1 MPVNLTGKTFR
12 IIAWNPQISKLK
24 SKPKIPR
31 LFVYLE
37 VGPTGLCLQNQQNS
51 CDVILGK
58 LPQYQC
64 DQNSYCLAMILFS
77 LKVSFSNVNSSL
89 NSGPIFKFN
98 NILKWEWPRHLWIVI
113 FLNHYIEKYCCAKWL
128 ENVVKLSADLC
139 QNLKFFKWKGKS
151 DFLKICFILIP
162 KW

>member
-1 MPVNLTGKTFR
+1 MLWESNFWG
-12 IIAWNPQISKLK
+12 Q
-24 SKPKIPR
+24 PR

-98 NILKWEWPRHLWIVI
+98 NILK
-113 FLNHYIEKYCCAKWL
+113 
-128 ENVVKLSADLC
+128 
-139 QNLKFFKWKGKS
+139 
-151 DFLKICFILIP
+151 
-162 KW
+162 